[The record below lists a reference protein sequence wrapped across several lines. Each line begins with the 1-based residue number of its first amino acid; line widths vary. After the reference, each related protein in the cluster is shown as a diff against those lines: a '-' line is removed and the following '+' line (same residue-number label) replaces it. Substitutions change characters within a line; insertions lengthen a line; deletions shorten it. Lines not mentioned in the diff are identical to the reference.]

1 MHVRLLAQGRVST
14 QSIIALSHSCTKVV
28 VTGNQ
33 PQPPATSCSLA
44 ISQVALGCLSGIKP

>member
-28 VTGNQ
+28 TGNQ
-33 PQPPATSCSLA
+33 PQPPATSYSLA
-44 ISQVALGCLSGIKP
+44 ISQVALGCLLGIKP